1 VRFCGWLRLS
11 EAVEQLRRRVASL
24 ARESEELQRYK
35 RDIDWLK
42 TLQKKLVRHGF
53 D

>member
-1 VRFCGWLRLS
+1 MG
-11 EAVEQLRRRVASL
+11 EAIEQLKRKVASL
-24 ARESEELQRYK
+24 TKESEELQRYK

-42 TLQKKLVRHGF
+42 TLQKKLVKDGF

>member
-1 VRFCGWLRLS
+1 MS
-11 EAVEQLRRRVASL
+11 EAVEQLRCKVASL
-24 ARESEELQRYK
+24 SRESEELQRYK

-42 TLQKKLVRHGF
+42 TLQKKLVRDGF

>member
-1 VRFCGWLRLS
+1 MN
-11 EAVEQLRRRVASL
+11 EAVEQLKRKVASL
-24 ARESEELQRYK
+24 TRESEELQRHK

-42 TLQKKLVRHGF
+42 TLQKKLVQNGF

>member
-1 VRFCGWLRLS
+1 MS
-11 EAVEQLRRRVASL
+11 ETVEQLKRRVASL

-42 TLQKKLVRHGF
+42 TQQKKLVRDGV

>member
-1 VRFCGWLRLS
+1 MSGV
-11 EAVEQLRRRVASL
+11 VEQLRRRVASL
-24 ARESEELQRYK
+24 KRESKELQCYK

-42 TLQKKLVRHGF
+42 ILQKKLVRNGF

>member
-1 VRFCGWLRLS
+1 MT
-11 EAVEQLRRRVASL
+11 EAMEQLRRKVASL
-24 ARESEELQRYK
+24 MKEGEELQRHK

-42 TLQKKLVRHGF
+42 ALQKKLVREGF